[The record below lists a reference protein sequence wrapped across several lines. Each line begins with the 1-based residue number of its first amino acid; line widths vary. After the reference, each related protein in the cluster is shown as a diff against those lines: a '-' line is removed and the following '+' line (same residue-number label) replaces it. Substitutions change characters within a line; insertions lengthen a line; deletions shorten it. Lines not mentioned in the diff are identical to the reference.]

1 MKVSLNWLKQYTNI
15 QLSAEDTADVLTDI
29 GLEVEGIETH
39 DAVPGGLRGFV
50 LGEVLTCEKFEVK
63 DKQLSLC
70 TVNIG
75 TDSPAQIVCGAA
87 NVAAGQ
93 RVVVATVGTT
103 LFQKD
108 GTPIFQIS
116 SKKTYGHL
124 SEGMICAEDELG
136 IGESHDGIMV
146 LDTDL
151 PNGTLAADYFQ
162 LESDQIIEI
171 GLTPNRSDAT
181 CHVGV
186 AKDLAAALKI
196 NFNHDGVVTM
206 PSVDAFKIDNQS
218 LTIPVRVE
226 NQAACPRYTGVVIS
240 GVTVKE
246 SPKWLKDRLVAI
258 GMNTRNNIVDITNF
272 IMHELGQPLHAFD
285 LNEIKGKEII
295 VKNVSEG
302 TKFLSLKKNEL
313 GENVT
318 LNLTAEDLMIC
329 DAEGNGMCIAGVIG
343 SPTSGVS
350 DSTTSIFLESAHFHP
365 MTTRRSGT
373 RHNTRTDS
381 SKVFEKGSDPNLCV
395 YALKRAALLIQ
406 ELAGGEIASEI
417 VDIYPTPIEKP
428 RIEVFYD
435 NITRLIG
442 EEIPKD
448 KLKAILEA
456 LEIEMINPQGKSFI
470 AVVPTNKADVLREVD
485 VIEEILRIYGFNRVG
500 IPNQI
505 RSAITESIKPDP
517 TQIKIKI
524 SAQLAASGYNE
535 AMSLSLSQSKYYKD
549 FLPTNDENL
558 VYIANSINVH
568 LDIMRASMLFSG
580 LEAIAHNQNRQNA
593 DLKLFEFG
601 KTYVKNN
608 DKYQETNRL
617 ALFLTG
623 KKQTESWLAKDSAAD
638 YYDLKSVVENVLA
651 RLGITNCQM
660 TAIQEAPF
668 SYALRLH
675 RGQQVFV
682 EFGKIQPNIVKKMD
696 IKQAV
701 FYADFNWDTI
711 MSALKKAKTSF
722 KDLSKY
728 PTVRR
733 DLALVIDEQVNFNE
747 IEAIAKK
754 TAKNLLAGV
763 NLFDVFT
770 DKDKLGEGKKSYA
783 VSFLFEDTEKTLNDK
798 EIDATMAQLMK
809 LYEEKLGALIRK

>member
-63 DKQLSLC
+63 EKQLSLC

-103 LFQKD
+103 LYQKD

-206 PSVDAFKIDNQS
+206 PSVDAFKVDNQS

-226 NQAACPRYTGVVIS
+226 NQAACPRYTGVAIS

-295 VKNVSEG
+295 VKNVAEG

-313 GENVT
+313 GENVA

-329 DAEGNGMCIAGVIG
+329 DAEGTGMCVAGVIG

-381 SKVFEKGSDPNLCV
+381 SKVFEKGSDPNICV

-417 VDIYPTPIEKP
+417 IDIYPNPIEKP

-435 NITRLIG
+435 NITRLVG

-448 KLKAILEA
+448 KLKAILDA
-456 LEIEMINPQGKSFI
+456 LEIEMVNPQGKSFI

-485 VIEEILRIYGFNRVG
+485 IIEEILRIYGFNRVA
-500 IPNQI
+500 IPDQI

-517 TQIKIKI
+517 TQLKIKV
-524 SAQLAASGYNE
+524 SAQLAANGYNE

-623 KKQTESWLAKDSAAD
+623 KRQSESWLAKDSAAD

-660 TAIQEAPF
+660 TAIQDAPF

-701 FYADFNWDTI
+701 FYADFNWDAI
-711 MSALKKAKTSF
+711 VSALKKAKTTF

-733 DLALVIDEQVNFNE
+733 DLALVIDEQVNFSE

-754 TAKNLLAGV
+754 TTKTLLADV

-770 DKDKLGEGKKSYA
+770 DKEKLGEGKKSYA

-798 EIDATMAQLMK
+798 DIDATMAQLMK